1 MKIYY
6 IKQLILLLMKNLVIK
21 TYLYNAQELILEIKY
36 NVSDEINELI
46 DIMKLP
52 FRVSRYSNNY

>member
-1 MKIYY
+1 
-6 IKQLILLLMKNLVIK
+6 MKNLVIK

-36 NVSDEINELI
+36 NFSDEINELI
-46 DIMKLP
+46 DIMKVP

>member
-46 DIMKLP
+46 DIMKLL